1 MTRNIYFT
9 LLKTK
14 TNAWRSFIGNPPVHA
29 SIKKQTLKQI
39 RWFLLFSIPHIYIQP
54 FKGVLWS
61 SSYSWKLGKTLTMQN
76 IKNLDKI
83 KIFIKVMQNC
93 FIGNTLP
100 RCIWQWYHSYV
111 IERFDQVDLMLY
123 LEMQSFLSRDG
134 NGFLCVISVEEYN
147 FVDKIYS
154 NTVTS

>member
-1 MTRNIYFT
+1 
-9 LLKTK
+9 
-14 TNAWRSFIGNPPVHA
+14 
-29 SIKKQTLKQI
+29 
-39 RWFLLFSIPHIYIQP
+39 
-54 FKGVLWS
+54 
-61 SSYSWKLGKTLTMQN
+61 MQN

-83 KIFIKVMQNC
+83 KIFIMVMQNC

-134 NGFLCVISVEEYN
+134 NSFLCVISVEEYN